1 MWTLLNSIISFKKKS
16 HSVPDIFADNNQ
28 TFVGSREIAEGF
40 NDSFVNLGPRLS
52 SYIPESN
59 FTFATYSNAS
69 INETFVFENIT
80 PEIILKTVSKLK
92 PKNSSWKRQYFY
104 YTTEGDY

>member
-1 MWTLLNSIISFKKKS
+1 MTNIKWWLQKS
-16 HSVPDIFADNNQ
+16 HSVPDNFTDNNQ

-59 FTFATYSNAS
+59 FTFATYSNES
-69 INETFVFENIT
+69 INETFVFANIT
-80 PEIILKTVSKLK
+80 PEII
-92 PKNSSWKRQYFY
+92 
-104 YTTEGDY
+104 